1 MDNKKDFKI
10 KIGFELAYELI
21 FYSVIIILIGLAF
34 LFASNTLAFNWY
46 TLIFSLFTLL
56 LLYLKKNSYLSIKKE
71 TMDIIIF
78 NSIIKKSILLEE
90 ITEIVFYEAKRK
102 IIITLTDKK
111 QIIIYLNKKNKKIF
125 LNKMMEDY
133 SNISCFLTK

>member
-21 FYSVIIILIGLAF
+21 FYSIIIILIGLAF

-46 TLIFSLFTLL
+46 TLFFALFTLL
-56 LLYLKKNSYLSIKKE
+56 LLYLKKNSYLLIKME

-90 ITEIVFYEAKRK
+90 ITEIVFYKTNRK
-102 IIITLTDKK
+102 IIITTRDKK
-111 QIIIYLNKKNKKIF
+111 QRIIYLNKRNKKMF

-133 SNISCFLTK
+133 SSISCFLTK